1 MIASRNVRCS
11 RLLTEEMGTKA
22 LNIPYKW
29 KHASIAKCQD
39 TEVYK
44 VKSSQVSNLIYY
56 ACWKK
61 KVVIWHM
68 AF

>member
-1 MIASRNVRCS
+1 
-11 RLLTEEMGTKA
+11 MGTKA